1 MLHIAGTENVAQSL
15 QNLSILLKK
24 GAWERVLMRGSI
36 RTLVAIPLVLMGSY
50 YFLDTSSGGLFQR
63 TYEPSSP
70 EIEQLAIATSMT
82 EKARQI
88 FYKQNPQIA
97 PKQEFHRLC
106 RGTNHNPE
114 KTVLLGCF
122 IHQGGRGNI
131 FIQSV
136 TDSRLQGTIE
146 VVAAHEMLHAAYRN
160 LSIEER
166 KALAPKLLKAAASV
180 TDSFLLP
187 VIQEY
192 EKGPT
197 EIYFNELHSYLGT
210 ELTSLAS
217 SELETYY
224 QQYFEDRQ
232 KVVALSTQSRRV
244 LTQLESQADT
254 LSAEIDRLEASLQ
267 QEEQAL
273 KSLSSQLDQTSQYLE
288 RLKANLIQTK
298 TEAEVAL
305 RRGNSSLV
313 SYFEQQQ
320 AEYNSEVR
328 YFNTSV
334 EEHRDRVNSF
344 NRNFELYKQKIDT
357 F

>member
-1 MLHIAGTENVAQSL
+1 
-15 QNLSILLKK
+15 
-24 GAWERVLMRGSI
+24 MRGSV
-36 RTLVAIPLVLMGSY
+36 RTLLAIPLVLMGSY
-50 YFLDTSSGGLFQR
+50 YFLETTDGGLFKR

-82 EKARQI
+82 AEARQI

-97 PKQEFHRLC
+97 SKQEFHRLC

-122 IHQGGRGNI
+122 IHRGGQGNI

-166 KALAPKLLKAAASV
+166 KELAPKLQKAAESV

-210 ELTSLAS
+210 ELKSLS
-217 SELETYY
+217 NPELEAYY
-224 QQYFEDRQ
+224 QKYFVDRQ

-244 LTQLESQADT
+244 LIQLESQADS
-254 LSAEIDRLEASLQ
+254 LSTEIDRLETILQ

-273 KSLSSQLDQTSQYLE
+273 KSLSNQLDQTSQYLE
-288 RLKANLIQTK
+288 ILKTNLIQTK
-298 TEAEVAL
+298 GAAEQAL

-313 SYFEQQQ
+313 SQFEQQQ

-328 YFNTSV
+328 YFNSSV
-334 EEHRDRVNSF
+334 EAHRERVDAF
-344 NRNFELYKQKIDT
+344 NRDFEIYKQKIETFNQLNQNKREILDT
-357 F
+357 LKLDASNSTLLPVLS